1 MYLLEQIN
9 LSDLARRYGVPNKN
23 NTGNVVVKEFLES
36 EGIDLKRFNQ
46 LRKNQ
51 RPNIRRKLKRMLG
64 GEISV
69 PVPRTNTA
77 IKNEFLKKI
86 ESGEY
91 ELGDIIVPRQYKKIV
106 LTPEGNVEEE
116 TFTVSGRHLPLYD
129 IRDRL
134 LKQHDELGLVR
145 DHSTTHYEGMTPEEV
160 VDRLNII
167 QRKI

>member
-51 RPNIRRKLKRMLG
+51 RPNIRRKLKRTLG
-64 GEISV
+64 GESSV

-77 IKNEFLKKI
+77 IKNEVLKKI

-91 ELGDIIVPRQYKKIV
+91 ELGLDVR
-106 LTPEGNVEEE
+106 
-116 TFTVSGRHLPLYD
+116 F
-129 IRDRL
+129 L
-134 LKQHDELGLVR
+134 LQ
-145 DHSTTHYEGMTPEEV
+145 
-160 VDRLNII
+160 
-167 QRKI
+167 